1 MGATDAL
8 LAGAASGRAAHHE
21 KVMTSSEP
29 IIRALMVEDDSRLAQ
44 LTRDYLDKRGVV
56 VTVVGDGR
64 AGLEEAR
71 RERYDCVLLD
81 LMLPGMDGI
90 SLCQKLRE
98 QSDVPVIM
106 ITARGEE
113 ADRVMGLEIG
123 ADDYLAK
130 PFSPRELL
138 ARINAIVRRRRGL
151 VGPSTRVLTAGDL
164 TLDPGA
170 RRASLSGVEL
180 SLTSYEFSLLYAL
193 VERAG
198 RVLSREQLMELARG
212 SAEEAFDRSIDV
224 HISRLRQKLGD
235 DSRRPK
241 RIKTVRGVG
250 YQYALSGD

>member
-1 MGATDAL
+1 MSALDAKPWDRPMSTTD
-8 LAGAASGRAAHHE
+8 
-21 KVMTSSEP
+21 P
-29 IIRALMVEDDSRLAQ
+29 IIRALMVEDDARLAQ
-44 LTRDYLDKRGVV
+44 LTRDYLEKRGVV
-56 VTVVGDGR
+56 VTVVGDGA

-71 RERYDCVLLD
+71 RERFDCVLLD

-90 SLCQKLRE
+90 RVCQRLRE

-138 ARINAIVRRRRGL
+138 ARIKALVRRSRGQ
-151 VGPSTRVLTAGDL
+151 VGPSTRVLSVGDL
-164 TLDPGA
+164 SLDPGA
-170 RRASLSGVEL
+170 RRATLDGAEL
-180 SLTSYEFSLLYAL
+180 ALTSYEFSLLYAL

-224 HISRLRQKLGD
+224 HVSRLRQKLGD

-250 YQYALSGD
+250 YQYALEGG